1 MSEITVKVTFWGNL
15 PLLFGRTEEEIK
27 ISEPTLKG
35 LIEEM
40 GEKWNSKISE
50 QLIKPDKESLTQN
63 IIVLVEGSNLEISQD
78 LLAPLKEGSHIIIAP
93 VIGGG

>member
-1 MSEITVKVTFWGNL
+1 MSEVTVKVTFWGHL
-15 PLLFGRTEEEIK
+15 PLLFGRAEEEIK

-35 LIEEM
+35 LIKEM
-40 GEKWNSKISE
+40 GRKWNSKIPQ
-50 QLIKPDKESLTQN
+50 QLINPDRESLAQN
-63 IIVLVEGSNLEISQD
+63 VIVLVEGSSLEISQD